1 LRTGEG
7 GQSSCRIGTSNATQ
21 RTESVKHVRIVSTGS
36 YLPGDPIDNET
47 LARLAG
53 PVPDDVL
60 EGLQVKTRFWAVDPE
75 TGEHR
80 ESNSEMAAKAC
91 REALELAGADAE
103 DVDLLVVSTASP
115 EYHLP
120 PTSTFVQERL
130 GRESM
135 AVVDIRS
142 GCAGAVEALDFARMH
157 LERGDYDT
165 ALVVGSEAISPL
177 CVPVYLAGGPD
188 KVRMRDR
195 LGIYS
200 FGDGAGAILLRAEE
214 GEGGGVLGA
223 AALGCVGGSRKPGMQ
238 VVGGGTHAPVAAQR
252 EAKRLIELKVDVVES
267 GRFTP
272 YVLTEGLKETLAR
285 SGANAGDVDHCVIPE
300 GNAAYMTDELREAGL
315 LTPEWLAL
323 EPKIFENLA
332 MVGATGSAAVPL
344 ALDYGW
350 RTGAIRKGELVMLL
364 AIETSKWKY
373 GGLVFPWTADPA
385 PERAAFSE
393 ALA

>member
-1 LRTGEG
+1 V
-7 GQSSCRIGTSNATQ
+7 N
-21 RTESVKHVRIVSTGS
+21 HVRIVSTGS

-53 PVPDDVL
+53 PLPEDIL
-60 EGLQVKTRFWAVDPE
+60 EGLQVKTRHWAVDPE

-80 ESNSEMAAKAC
+80 ESNSDMAAKAC
-91 REALELAGADAE
+91 RQALELASMEPE

-120 PTSTFVQERL
+120 PASTFVQEKL
-130 GRESM
+130 GRESLS
-135 AVVDIRS
+135 VVDIRS
-142 GCAGAVEALDFARMH
+142 GCAGAVEALNFARMY
-157 LERGDYDT
+157 LERGDCET

-177 CVPVYLAGGPD
+177 CVSVYLGGGPEQ
-188 KVRMRDR
+188 VRMRDR

-200 FGDGAGAILLRAEE
+200 FGDGAGALLLRRED
-214 GEGGGVLGA
+214 GDGDGVLGSIA
-223 AALGCVGGSRKPGMQ
+223 FACVGGSRKPGMQ

-272 YVLTEGLKETLAR
+272 YVLTEGLRETLAR
-285 SGANAGDVDHCVIPE
+285 SGVNAADVDHCVIPE

-332 MVGATGSAAVPL
+332 LVGATGSAAVPL
-344 ALDYGW
+344 ALDHGW
-350 RTGAIRKGELVMLL
+350 KTGVIRKGELVMLL

-373 GGLVFPWTADPA
+373 GGVVFPWTADPA
-385 PERAAFSE
+385 PERTAASQ
-393 ALA
+393 AAA

>member
-1 LRTGEG
+1 MN
-7 GQSSCRIGTSNATQ
+7 Q
-21 RTESVKHVRIVSTGS
+21 VRIVSTGS

-80 ESNSEMAAKAC
+80 ESNSEMATKAC

-157 LERGDYDT
+157 LERGDYET

-200 FGDGAGAILLRAEE
+200 FGDGAGAILLRGEE
-214 GEGGGVLGA
+214 GDGDGILGA

-252 EAKRLIELKVDVVES
+252 EAKRLIELRVDVVES

-285 SGANAGDVDHCVIPE
+285 SGANAADVDHCVIPE

-315 LTPEWLAL
+315 LTPEWLEL

-373 GGLVFPWTADPA
+373 GGLIFPWTADPA